1 MFMSGLYDNMKE
13 RNEKKDRCVPYF
25 VSVFVMYGMVLVWH
39 VHSTRSFEERKKE
52 RKKERI
58 NGRFWKREVVSGL
71 CWWTVTVTVSY
82 VCMGFWL
89 LGGCGGGG
97 GGEWGWWILVC
108 VCVCVNVYVCM

>member
-1 MFMSGLYDNMKE
+1 MKK
-13 RNEKKDRCVPYF
+13 RTD
-25 VSVFVMYGMVLVWH
+25 VSLISFPFLSCMAWYWYGMFIQL
-39 VHSTRSFEERKKE
+39 VHSKKE

-97 GGEWGWWILVC
+97 EWGWWILVC
-108 VCVCVNVYVCM
+108 VCV